1 MILRVGTQKRTVK
14 TGRYSFDFT
23 QIWYNLGSWIKFRN
37 MIWIRFSLNLTTPS
51 LSQKPHCGSGSTL
64 LWQNFFYHICED
76 FRLQA
81 NKARPYYVRLL
92 TLERGG
98 NDKEKTRPFNLHADF
113 SRVLPRPDFSRVLS
127 EIF

>member
-1 MILRVGTQKRTVK
+1 M
-14 TGRYSFDFT
+14 
-23 QIWYNLGSWIKFRN
+23 NLQHKGLLLQDWLFR
-37 MIWIRFSLNLTTPS
+37 L
-51 LSQKPHCGSGSTL
+51 G

-113 SRVLPRPDFSRVLS
+113 SRVLPLRKFVMEEWLAVSS
-127 EIF
+127 S